1 MHETVKKKAL
11 PMKAAPSPHARRF
24 TEAKAGGKSPYLP
37 CLGIANG
44 LPLKLFPRHC
54 IDYCSSTGSSS
65 AASSTKAPLPRT
77 PYNRTEAELP
87 FKATSARPHDN
98 VTVSNSHPAGAVPA
112 FSKPPPIGEI
122 TKLTG
127 PVKSVLNPVPFPS
140 LATPVPLPSL
150 ATPVPFPSL
159 FAYPVPLPSL
169 ATPVPLPSLSK
180 PGLERQ
186 NWATPV
192 PLPSLAIPV
201 PLPSLAT
208 PVPLPS
214 LAIPVPLPSLATP
227 VPFPSLA
234 TPVPLPALATP
245 VPLPSLFV
253 KPVPLPS
260 LATPV
265 PLPSESS
272 RMPSSIAFRDTIE
285 YPALRLALPLN
296 SRDPSVIE
304 IVSCSPLLL
313 AIPLKSEARTGED
326 KPNASNVEAM
336 TRPNRI
342 PVPFFSM
349 QAL

>member
-1 MHETVKKKAL
+1 
-11 PMKAAPSPHARRF
+11 MKAAPSPHARRF

-127 PVKSVLNPVPFPS
+127 PVESVLN
-140 LATPVPLPSL
+140 PVPLPSL
-150 ATPVPFPSL
+150 AT
-159 FAYPVPLPSL
+159 PVPLPSL

-234 TPVPLPALATP
+234 TPVPLPSLATP

-296 SRDPSVIE
+296 SGDPSVIE

-313 AIPLKSEARTGED
+313 AIPLKSEARTGAD